1 MPMYVSPSVASTARI
16 CIDKYEIGDWSGRI
30 YTRLN
35 REPIEFA
42 NVGEMLKCLEMFW
55 NTIGFPKEST
65 ISRSFIE
72 QQVINESIVKVS
84 HLEDGEKDKIKVE
97 LSETDMD
104 KKNGK
109 QDTFIVRI
117 KYRQNATWQGNV
129 TWAEENKTVPF
140 RSALEL
146 LKLLDSTQ
154 SGQADEWKD

>member
-1 MPMYVSPSVASTARI
+1 
-16 CIDKYEIGDWSGRI
+16 
-30 YTRLN
+30 
-35 REPIEFA
+35 
-42 NVGEMLKCLEMFW
+42 MLKCLEMFW

-109 QDTFIVRI
+109 QDTLRVYAQEVILFLIFS
-117 KYRQNATWQGNV
+117 G
-129 TWAEENKTVPF
+129 KTVFLP
-140 RSALEL
+140 RLISSQRMKENCP
-146 LKLLDSTQ
+146 
-154 SGQADEWKD
+154 